1 MDDTG
6 LPIRVR
12 VLGCGSSGGVP
23 RVGGDW
29 GACDPAEPRNRRTRC
44 SILLT
49 RGRTRVLIDT
59 SPDLREQ
66 LLAAEV
72 RHLTAVALTHAHA
85 DQLHGLDD
93 LRALYLSGGQRR
105 IPFFA
110 APEVLAEVSMRFDY
124 CFREVLNYPP
134 ILAGLSLTDAVT
146 IGEGGEA
153 IRLEPFTV
161 QHGAIEALGFRVGRF
176 AYTPDVSDIPEES
189 WPILHGLDA
198 WLVDA
203 LRDRPHPSHAHLAR
217 TLEWLARAKPARG
230 ILTNMHVDLDYH
242 LTAARCPANVAPAWD
257 GMEFDIS
264 A

>member
-1 MDDTG
+1 MGDG
-6 LPIRVR
+6 PPIRVR
-12 VLGCGSSGGVP
+12 ILGCGSSGGVP

-66 LLAAEV
+66 LLAADV
-72 RHLTAVALTHAHA
+72 KHLTAVALTHAHA

-93 LRALYLSGGQRR
+93 LRALYLRGGLRR

-110 APEVLAEVSMRFDY
+110 APDVLAEVSMRFDY

-134 ILAGLSLTDAVT
+134 ILSGIAMTGPVC
-146 IGEGGEA
+146 IGEGPEA
-153 IRLEPFTV
+153 IRLEPLLLD
-161 QHGAIEALGFRVGRF
+161 HGAIPALGFRVGGL
-176 AYTPDVSDIPEES
+176 AYMPDVSGIPEPV
-189 WPILHGLDA
+189 WPRLEGLAA
-198 WLVDA
+198 WVVDA
-203 LRDRPHPSHAHLAR
+203 LRDKPHPSHAHFSR
-217 TLEWLARAKPARG
+217 TLEWIARAKPARA
-230 ILTNMHVDLDYH
+230 ILTNMHVDLDYR
-242 LTAARCPANVAPAWD
+242 LTAARCPAGVEPGWD
-257 GMEFDIS
+257 GMEFDVP